1 MNCSTGKIGYPSPAA
16 AWRIIDR
23 LGNNRARHTHAK
35 SGKGWVAYRC
45 TECDA
50 WHITRGQRTVG
61 RPPQEVA

>member
-23 LGNNRARHTHAK
+23 LGNNRARHTHAR
-35 SGKGWVAYRC
+35 SSKGGFACRC
-45 TECDA
+45 TECGD

-61 RPPQEVA
+61 RPAQEGA